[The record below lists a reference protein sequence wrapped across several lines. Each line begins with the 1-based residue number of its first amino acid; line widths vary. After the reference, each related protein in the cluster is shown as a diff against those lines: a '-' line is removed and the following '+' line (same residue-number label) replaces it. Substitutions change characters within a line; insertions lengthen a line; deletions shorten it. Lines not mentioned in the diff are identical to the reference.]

1 MDGAVFFLRLFTL
14 RLSTL
19 GVHTMKLMTRLI
31 ALSALSILCSS
42 ALAFNDTASLSGTSG
57 DIPSNKVIAT
67 WSAQPQA
74 KMTIAQAQT
83 VLSQS
88 RYPDA
93 TGNERQQVIRF
104 IHYQKQ
110 QKSSLSASA
119 QTQLMVLE
127 AKVLQGTH
135 QFREAE
141 AILNEIKTPLYAP
154 ALLLLAD
161 INIQQGNPAAAK
173 KYCQQLVGKTSYLL
187 AFTCILNAEFTL
199 NTNSASYEKL
209 LNLEAFAEKS
219 RVDKMNAN
227 NTSIKQ
233 VGASE
238 RLWYYETL
246 AAMAYTLDK
255 PEAALS
261 HLNKIDTQKLPVS
274 ALLLWSDAK
283 LKLSKS
289 QDVIKRLTAI
299 QTAANRNS
307 NSTGKNIDDGLL
319 LRMAKAERQISLH
332 DTEIQKQLADRMA
345 LRTWR
350 EDVSHAAQVA
360 SYFLDIDYK
369 PAIALKFARLN
380 WQAAQTRSDARLL
393 ARAESAVATSS
404 TLN

>member
-1 MDGAVFFLRLFTL
+1 
-14 RLSTL
+14 
-19 GVHTMKLMTRLI
+19 MKLMNRLV
-31 ALSALSILCSS
+31 ALSALSTLCSS
-42 ALAFNDTASLSGTSG
+42 AFTFDDTASLSGTSG

-67 WSAQPQA
+67 WSAQPHA

-83 VLSQS
+83 ALNQS

-110 QKSSLSASA
+110 QKDPLSASA

-135 QFREAE
+135 QFSEAE
-141 AILNEIKTPLYAP
+141 AILNEINTPLYAP

-173 KYCQQLVGKTSYLL
+173 NFCQQLIGKTSYLL
-187 AFTCILNAEFTL
+187 AITCILNAEFTL
-199 NTNSASYEKL
+199 NTNSASYKKL
-209 LNLEAFAEKS
+209 LNIETFAEKNHA
-219 RVDKMNAN
+219 VENHAN
-227 NTSIKQ
+227 NTRAEQAS
-233 VGASE
+233 ASE

-255 PEAALS
+255 PEATLS
-261 HLNKIDTQKLPVS
+261 HLNKLDAQKLPLS

-283 LKLSKS
+283 LKLSKPK
-289 QDVIKRLTAI
+289 DVINRLTAI
-299 QTAANRNS
+299 QATNRIP
-307 NSTGKNIDDGLL
+307 NSTNNDIDDGLL
-319 LRMAKAERQISLH
+319 LRWAKAERQISLH

-404 TLN
+404 ALN

>member
-1 MDGAVFFLRLFTL
+1 MRLL
-14 RLSTL
+14 
-19 GVHTMKLMTRLI
+19 TRLV
-31 ALSALSILCSS
+31 AFSALCTLCLSAY
-42 ALAFNDTASLSGTSG
+42 AFDDETSPKDT
-57 DIPSNKVIAT
+57 PSNMQSDMVIAT
-67 WSAQPQA
+67 WHAQPQA
-74 KMTIAQAQT
+74 KMTVALAQT
-83 VLSQS
+83 ILNKS

-93 TGNERQQVIRF
+93 TGNERQQVMRF

-110 QKSSLSASA
+110 QKNSLSAS
-119 QTQLMVLE
+119 TQIQLKVLE
-127 AKVLQGTH
+127 ARVLQGTH
-135 QFREAE
+135 QFSEAE
-141 AILNEIKTPLYAP
+141 AILNKIKSPLYAP

-161 INIQQGNPAAAK
+161 INIQQGAPAAAK
-173 KYCQQLVGKTSYLL
+173 NLCQQLIGKTSYLL

-199 NTNSASYEKL
+199 NTNTASYEKL

-219 RVDKMNAN
+219 RVEKPSIEKTRLENPNAN
-227 NTSIKQ
+227 NTAQ
-233 VGASE
+233 AAASE

-246 AAMAYTLDK
+246 AAMAYTLNK
-255 PEAALS
+255 PEATLL
-261 HLNKIDTQKLPVS
+261 HLKKVDAQKLPVS
-274 ALLLWSDAK
+274 ALLLWADAK
-283 LKLSKS
+283 LKLSKP
-289 QDVIKRLTAI
+289 QDVIQRFTAI
-299 QTAANRNS
+299 QAASNRTS
-307 NSTGKNIDDGLL
+307 YSTDKNIDDGLL
-319 LRMAKAERQISLH
+319 LRWAKAERQLSLH

>member
-1 MDGAVFFLRLFTL
+1 
-14 RLSTL
+14 
-19 GVHTMKLMTRLI
+19 
-31 ALSALSILCSS
+31 
-42 ALAFNDTASLSGTSG
+42 
-57 DIPSNKVIAT
+57 
-67 WSAQPQA
+67 
-74 KMTIAQAQT
+74 
-83 VLSQS
+83 
-88 RYPDA
+88 
-93 TGNERQQVIRF
+93 
-104 IHYQKQ
+104 
-110 QKSSLSASA
+110 
-119 QTQLMVLE
+119 MVLE

-219 RVDKMNAN
+219 RLEKMNAN

-233 VGASE
+233 GGASE

-255 PEAALS
+255 PETALS

-283 LKLSKS
+283 LKLSKF

-299 QTAANRNS
+299 QAVANRNS
-307 NSTGKNIDDGLL
+307 NSTETNIDDGLL
-319 LRMAKAERQISLH
+319 LRLAK
-332 DTEIQKQLADRMA
+332 
-345 LRTWR
+345 
-350 EDVSHAAQVA
+350 AAQVA

-369 PAIALKFARLN
+369 PAIALKFARIN

>member
-1 MDGAVFFLRLFTL
+1 
-14 RLSTL
+14 
-19 GVHTMKLMTRLI
+19 MKLMTRLI
-31 ALSALSILCSS
+31 ALSALSTLYSS
-42 ALAFNDTASLSGTSG
+42 ALAFDDTASLSVTSD

-67 WSAQPQA
+67 WSAQPQV
-74 KMTIAQAQT
+74 KMTVAQAQT

-219 RVDKMNAN
+219 RVEKMNAN

-233 VGASE
+233 GGASE

-255 PEAALS
+255 PETALS
-261 HLNKIDTQKLPVS
+261 HL
-274 ALLLWSDAK
+274 
-283 LKLSKS
+283 
-289 QDVIKRLTAI
+289 
-299 QTAANRNS
+299 
-307 NSTGKNIDDGLL
+307 
-319 LRMAKAERQISLH
+319 SLIH
-332 DTEIQKQLADRMA
+332 I
-345 LRTWR
+345 
-350 EDVSHAAQVA
+350 
-360 SYFLDIDYK
+360 
-369 PAIALKFARLN
+369 
-380 WQAAQTRSDARLL
+380 
-393 ARAESAVATSS
+393 
-404 TLN
+404 

>member
-1 MDGAVFFLRLFTL
+1 
-14 RLSTL
+14 
-19 GVHTMKLMTRLI
+19 MKLMTLLV
-31 ALSALSILCSS
+31 ALSTLSTLCSS
-42 ALAFNDTASLSGTSG
+42 AFAFDETASLSDTSG

-67 WSAQPQA
+67 WRAQPQA
-74 KMTIAQAQT
+74 KMTIALAQT
-83 VLSQS
+83 RLNES

-93 TGNERQQVIRF
+93 TGNERQQVMHF

-110 QKSSLSASA
+110 QIDTLSASA
-119 QTQLMVLE
+119 KTQLMVLE
-127 AKVLQGTH
+127 AKMLQGSH
-135 QFREAE
+135 QFSQAA
-141 AILNEIKTPLYAP
+141 AILNTIDTTNNAA

-173 KYCQQLVGKTSYLL
+173 TYCQQLVGKTSHLL

-199 NTNSASYEKL
+199 NTNIASYEKL
-209 LNLEAFAEKS
+209 LNFEAFTEKS
-219 RVDKMNAN
+219 RVEKPSIEETRFEEPNAN
-227 NTSIKQ
+227 NTAQ
-233 VGASE
+233 AAASE

-246 AAMAYTLDK
+246 AAMAYTLNK
-255 PEAALS
+255 PEATLL
-261 HLNKIDTQKLPVS
+261 HLNKLDAQKLPVS

-283 LKLSKS
+283 LKLSKP
-289 QDVIKRLTAI
+289 QDVIERFTAI
-299 QTAANRNS
+299 QAASNRTS

-319 LRMAKAERQISLH
+319 LRWAKAERQISLH